1 LGAYDVPVTV
11 VIRRAESADFEAIC
25 DLVVLL
31 KLISD
36 RSRITNTFDGS
47 SYWVACTES
56 GAIVGCVGL
65 EHGTGAS
72 LLRSTAVHPS
82 LQGQGIGSRLALLAI
97 EGARLRGDR
106 SVHLFSSHA
115 GTYWQRFGFVSES
128 VWALADAL
136 PTVQQVISG
145 KERGWIVDEQA
156 WVLHL
161 RSPLIRVVDAEDWE
175 SWRSLRLAALADAP
189 SAFGST
195 LAEWQGRGDNE
206 ERWRDRLSIPGAVDL
221 VAHDSD
227 TDTATG
233 MLSAVPDIDDSQR
246 VWLISMWV
254 SPNARGKGVAVALI
268 GHVTQWAKASGRT
281 SVNLMVRHQNHHA
294 IALYE
299 RCGFRQ
305 TGGRET
311 ELDSAGVAW
320 TEVEM
325 TRAL

>member
-1 LGAYDVPVTV
+1 MTIS
-11 VIRRAESADFEAIC
+11 IRAAGPADFDAIC

-31 KLISD
+31 QLISE
-36 RSRITNTFDGS
+36 RARINNTLHGS
-47 SYWVACTES
+47 SYWVACDRDQNV
-56 GAIVGCVGL
+56 VGCIGL
-65 EHGTGAS
+65 EHGTDTS

-82 LQGQGIGSRLALLAI
+82 LQGQGIGSRLAATAI

-136 PTVQQVISG
+136 PTVPQVISG

-156 WVLHL
+156 WVLYL

-175 SWRSLRLAALADAP
+175 AWRSLRLAALADAP

-195 LAEWQGRGDNE
+195 LAEWQGAGDTE
-206 ERWRDRLSIPGAVDL
+206 ARWRDRLSIPGAVDL
-221 VAHDSD
+221 MAVGHHEQGDV
-227 TDTATG
+227 G
-233 MLSAVPDIDDSQR
+233 MLSAVPDKDDAQR

-254 SPNARGKGVAVALI
+254 SPSARGEGVAVALI
-268 GHVTQWAKASGRT
+268 DHAVQWAEATGRT
-281 SVNLMVRHQNHHA
+281 EVNLMVREQNHHA

-299 RCGFRQ
+299 HCGFRQ
-305 TGGRET
+305 TGLRET
-311 ELDSAGVAW
+311 EFDSAGVAW

-325 TRAL
+325 TRVL

>member
-1 LGAYDVPVTV
+1 VTIS
-11 VIRRAESADFEAIC
+11 IRAAGPADFDAIC

-31 KLISD
+31 QLIGD
-36 RSRITNTFDGS
+36 RTHITNTLTGS
-47 SYWVACTES
+47 SYWVACD
-56 GAIVGCVGL
+56 GDQQVVGGVGL

-72 LLRSTAVHPS
+72 LLRSMAVHPS
-82 LQGQGIGSRLALLAI
+82 LQGQGIGSQLAATAI
-97 EGARLRGDR
+97 EGARLRSDR

-136 PTVQQVISG
+136 PTVPQVISG

-156 WVLHL
+156 WVLQL
-161 RSPLIRVVDAEDWE
+161 RSPQIQVVEAEDWE
-175 SWRSLRLAALADAP
+175 SWRKLRLAALTDAP

-195 LAEWQGRGDNE
+195 LADWQGAGDTE
-206 ERWRDRLSIPGAVDL
+206 ARWRDRLSIPGALDL
-221 VAHDSD
+221 VAKDSD

-254 SPNARGKGVAVALI
+254 SPSARGKGVAVALI
-268 GHVTQWAKASGRT
+268 GHVTQWAKASRRI

-299 RCGFRQ
+299 RCRFRQ